1 MGVRSA
7 LYVVVRGL
15 VVAGAWLLVAWQFAG
30 PRSDDAGGLYVLVPL
45 VGLLSLAWGVVDGV
59 LAGRPGGADGLLAIA
74 TRWFGSVVVAALV
87 VATFAPTPDASLD
100 LAGIVNAGGFAA
112 LLLPLCLVPAVL
124 GGGLGIGAH
133 SAVRRLLSPG
143 SG

>member
-7 LYVVVRGL
+7 VHVVARGL

-59 LAGRPGGADGLLAIA
+59 LGARPGGADGLLTVA
-74 TRWFGSVVVAALV
+74 TCWVGSVLVAALV
-87 VATFAPTPDASLD
+87 VATFSPAQDATLD

-112 LLLPLCLVPAVL
+112 LLLPLCLGPAVL
-124 GGGLGIGAH
+124 GALLGIGARRG
-133 SAVRRLLSPG
+133 VRRLLSPG